1 MKIRNVCRSAVI
13 LGLMSLNTYAETKA
27 DWMQGNWG
35 VSFRISGG
43 DISQTESHVN
53 EYQVKAAV
61 EQLSAIPGLKW
72 VQLNLTNGAFGDRFI
87 VPVNEVEAINPNS
100 APNNIND
107 LYDPTLPGRDLFEQM
122 AIALQAK
129 GIRVVAYIATQGPGM
144 LKHGAERS
152 MDFDDSI
159 IDQSD
164 GSACKEKKPE
174 ITDLDT
180 QVYCSAN
187 MNRWRDHVL
196 ATYPSTSLYHSFQLS
211 LVNIVETL
219 SIRYGNLID
228 GWWFDHALFSDF
240 EKLPDAARAGNS
252 NTIVALGLAE
262 GTEIVNRASVPEDY
276 TGGHPTP
283 VARVVS
289 SDDIN
294 LPLVT
299 AIEAS
304 DNGVLEGVGDDPDAV
319 AHIFFPLQETFNGGT
334 VVFSEAKGTDWLN
347 RVTSSGGAITWA
359 LSHEGNVSSGEPL
372 LISEPQAKMMTRMQL
387 NLRKQLHMNLD
398 GVDGST
404 AYDDS
409 VNQHTANVTGTTFV
423 DDITRGKVANFTETD
438 QLTLN
443 NYTGVLGDSAR
454 TTMAWI
460 KTSDAKGDVI
470 QWGKS
475 ETGERWYVRLVSG
488 KIRLILD
495 GSTVIGTTL
504 VNDDEWHHIAVVA
517 PDNVIGNIQVYI
529 DGVLE
534 TVTVN
539 GSASSTFNTT
549 ADANVQIGGELTGL
563 IDKVVV
569 HDRALAEN
577 EIDYVVN
584 SVDAD
589 IDLAASLD
597 VRFEDAANSSS
608 VVDSS
613 IYKRHGTNRGAISG
627 VFDATR
633 NSHVYSLSGADSGV
647 NVDDL
652 YDSDYEHEIV
662 MTTDNRKNN
671 KGYSG
676 VNGGEPRTV
685 MAWIK
690 TTLNGRVIAEWGNKE
705 NVNGER
711 YKVRLK
717 AGVLNLDIKGGTVT
731 GNTSVNDGDWH
742 HIAVVNPD
750 NNLAN
755 TKLYVDGVLETTI
768 VSGTQTTINT
778 LTLNGDSRDVIIGG
792 NFVGEM
798 DDFVIHQGAL
808 RQFEIK
814 DAAGL

>member
-1 MKIRNVCRSAVI
+1 MKIRNVCRSAVL

-43 DISQTESHVN
+43 DISQNESNVN
-53 EYQVKAAV
+53 EYQVRAAV
-61 EQLSAIPGLKW
+61 EQISSIPGLKW
-72 VQLNLTNGAFGDRFI
+72 VQFNLTNGAFGDRFI
-87 VPVNEVEAINPNS
+87 VPVAEVETINPNS
-100 APNNIND
+100 APNTIND
-107 LYDPTLPGRDLFEQM
+107 LYDPTLPGQDLFEQI
-122 AIALQAK
+122 AIALKAK
-129 GIRVVAYIATQGPGM
+129 GIKTVAYIATQGPGM
-144 LKHGAERS
+144 LKHGAQSS
-152 MDFDDSI
+152 MDYDNSI
-159 IDQSD
+159 IDESD
-164 GSACKEKKPE
+164 GSACKSSRPTVK
-174 ITDLDT
+174 DADT
-180 QVYCSAN
+180 KVYCSAN
-187 MNRWRDHVL
+187 MNRWRDYVL
-196 ATYPSTSLYHSFQLS
+196 EQYPSTSLHHSFQLA
-211 LVNIVETL
+211 LVNIVKNL
-219 SIRYGNLID
+219 SIRYGSAID
-228 GWWFDHALFSDF
+228 GWWFDHAVYGDYDL
-240 EKLPDAARAGNS
+240 LPDAARAGNS
-252 NTIVALGLAE
+252 DAVVALGLE
-262 GTEIVNRASVPEDY
+262 EDVYLENNPQVPEDF

-283 VARVVS
+283 VARVIS
-289 SDDIN
+289 SDDTN
-294 LPLVT
+294 LPMVT
-299 AIEAS
+299 AIEATP
-304 DNGVLEGVGDDPDAV
+304 NGIFEGTDGDVDAV
-319 AHIFFPLQETFNGGT
+319 GHMFMPLQETWNGGT

-359 LSHEGNVSSGEPL
+359 LSHEGNVSGGEPL

-398 GVDGST
+398 GADGST

-409 VNQHTANVTGTTFV
+409 VNQHTATVMGTTFV

-438 QLTLN
+438 QLTIN

-460 KTSDAKGDVI
+460 KTSDTKGDVM

-495 GSTVIGTTL
+495 GSTVIGTSL
-504 VNDDEWHHIAVVA
+504 VNDNEWHHITVVA

-539 GSASSTFNTT
+539 DSASSTFNTT
-549 ADANVQIGGELTGL
+549 ADANVQIGGEFTGL
-563 IDKVVV
+563 IDKVIV

-589 IDLAASLD
+589 LDLAASLD
-597 VRFEDAANSSS
+597 VRFEDAANSPT
-608 VVDSS
+608 VADSS
-613 IYKRHGTNRGAISG
+613 IYKRSG
-627 VFDATR
+627 VFDSAR
-633 NSHVYSLSGADSGV
+633 NSNVYSLSGVDSGV

-662 MTTDNRKNN
+662 MTTDNRKSN

-676 VNGGEPRTV
+676 VNGGDPRTV

-705 NVNGER
+705 SVNGER

-717 AGVLNLDIKGGTVT
+717 AGALNLDIKGGTVT
-731 GNTSVNDGDWH
+731 GNTLLNDGEWH

-750 NNLAN
+750 ENLAN
-755 TKLYVDGVLETTI
+755 TKLYVDGVLETIST
-768 VSGTQTTINT
+768 SGAQTTIDT
-778 LTLNGDSRDVIIGG
+778 ATLNGDSLDVIVGS

-798 DDFVIHQGAL
+798 DDLVIHQRAL

-814 DAAGL
+814 NSAGL